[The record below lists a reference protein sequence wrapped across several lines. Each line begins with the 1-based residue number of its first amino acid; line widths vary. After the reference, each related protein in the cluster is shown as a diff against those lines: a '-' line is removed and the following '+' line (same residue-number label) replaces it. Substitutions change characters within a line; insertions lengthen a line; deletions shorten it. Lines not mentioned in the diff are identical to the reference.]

1 MDAQREYD
9 RFGPWVI
16 EISADDPPP
25 PLFVPHLTRADPT
38 LLSVKIPR
46 DVDRRATQPGVDLYD
61 YLICLHADDLVVHQR
76 VGREVRTE
84 VCRYRDV
91 QQVRV
96 VRDLLLGHVHL
107 GLPGRSFDLP
117 YSSVSDDLMS
127 RLVDIIRQR
136 YARADAHVS
145 PVTPIE
151 VREGELSFLFDGLL
165 ARDRRAGTGMRLVA
179 AQGTVGVGIPGMTVA
194 RRLAARMAA
203 MRLLESIH
211 LTDGREL
218 MIVGRGRRYATWWQ
232 GDYGADACYIPL
244 ANIRGATWHEDAQHG
259 ALELVLRTGGGVSRH
274 AFARDNPSIGPYAAF
289 LSSLPQ
295 PSRATEATER
305 TGG

>member
-1 MDAQREYD
+1 MRMTS
-9 RFGPWVI
+9 WS
-16 EISADDPPP
+16 ISAWAG
-25 PLFVPHLTRADPT
+25 RCA
-38 LLSVKIPR
+38 PR
-46 DVDRRATQPGVDLYD
+46 SAGTGTSSRCASFE
-61 YLICLHADDLVVHQR
+61 I
-76 VGREVRTE
+76 
-84 VCRYRDV
+84 
-91 QQVRV
+91 
-96 VRDLLLGHVHL
+96 LLLGHVQL

-165 ARDRRAGTGMRLVA
+165 ARERRAGTGMRLVA
-179 AQGTVGVGIPGMTVA
+179 AQGTVGVGAPGMTVA

-218 MIVGRGRRYATWWQ
+218 IDHRPRP
-232 GDYGADACYIPL
+232 PL
-244 ANIRGATWHEDAQHG
+244 
-259 ALELVLRTGGGVSRH
+259 RH
-274 AFARDNPSIGPYAAF
+274 VVAG
-289 LSSLPQ
+289 
-295 PSRATEATER
+295 
-305 TGG
+305 